1 MADGALRQMGESILG
16 RQGVDK
22 LTRMVVHGD
31 RTGAEGHI
39 STGSNGCLPASTT
52 GSEALRHSG
61 GARGGGEGDNWW
73 LEAAGDTEAP
83 AEEKGGGSVPTL

>member
-39 STGSNGCLPASTT
+39 SAGSNGCLPASTT
-52 GSEALRHSG
+52 GSESFAALGRSSG
-61 GARGGGEGDNWW
+61 RWRGRQLVARSGR
-73 LEAAGDTEAP
+73 
-83 AEEKGGGSVPTL
+83 